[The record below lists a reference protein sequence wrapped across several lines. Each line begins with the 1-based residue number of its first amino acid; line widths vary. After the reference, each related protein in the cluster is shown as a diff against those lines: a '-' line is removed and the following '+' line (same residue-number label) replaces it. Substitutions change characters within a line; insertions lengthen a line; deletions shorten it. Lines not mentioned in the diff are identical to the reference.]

1 MLCGMIPPRMSIAI
15 LFAWLATAAPAP
27 HAASSGATRR
37 VGAASVRE
45 FVPADEF
52 DAGQM
57 HFARG
62 EYRQAADAFARAG
75 ARLDPSRKPGARYWS
90 GLSWL
95 GTNDPVQ
102 ARSAFEDVIA
112 SSPSLRPLA
121 TLGLAQS
128 WDLARRPDKALDVL
142 SALLTSGSGEAMP
155 AALARFAALA
165 GAKGRAQDA
174 KRAEERLQRDWPSSM
189 EASALRLAATPRT
202 AAARAN
208 ATAEDSPVHAR

>member
-1 MLCGMIPPRMSIAI
+1 MLPRMFPLRLSIAI
-15 LFAWLATAAPAP
+15 LFAWLAGSAPAA
-27 HAASSGATRR
+27 HAASN
-37 VGAASVRE
+37 GAAKRGGAPAVRE

-62 EYRQAADAFARAG
+62 EYRLAADAFARAG
-75 ARLDPSRKPGARYWS
+75 ARLDPARKPGARYWS

-95 GTNDPVQ
+95 GANDPVQ

-112 SSPSLRPLA
+112 SSPPLRPFA

-128 WDLARRPDKALDVL
+128 WDLARRPDRVLDVL
-142 SALLTSGSGEAMP
+142 SQLLASGSGEAMP
-155 AALARFAALA
+155 AALARFAELA

-189 EASALRLAATPRT
+189 EASALRLATAPR
-202 AAARAN
+202 APGARAN
-208 ATAEDSPVHAR
+208 TTAEDAPARTH